1 MVSKRGSIQHIEI
14 NVSNFQ
20 KSKTFYQDF
29 LEWLGYKRIL
39 DEKDFAG
46 WDNGEA
52 KIFVTYLERYKE
64 LGFHRRRVGLN
75 HIAFQAKS
83 KADVDRLHSEFL
95 VPRSIKVLYGGPKE
109 YPEYRKATMQSISRT
124 LIELSWNLS
133 IEPDR
138 AHEKTLEQ
146 LSCHGDDTPVSLSYI
161 SAIARTREKKLTG

>member
-1 MVSKRGSIQHIEI
+1 MVSKRGNIQHIEI

-20 KSKTFYQDF
+20 KSKAFYQDF

-39 DEKDFAG
+39 NEKDFAG

-64 LGFHRRRVGLN
+64 SGFHRRRVGLN

-83 KADVDRLHSEFL
+83 KADVDRLHSDFL

-109 YPEYRKATMQSISRT
+109 YPEYRKGYYAVYF
-124 LIELSWNLS
+124 ED
-133 IEPDR
+133 PDR
-138 AHEKTLEQ
+138 IKLEFV
-146 LSCHGDDTPVSLSYI
+146 H
-161 SAIARTREKKLTG
+161 

>member
-1 MVSKRGSIQHIEI
+1 MVLKRGNIQHIEI

-20 KSKTFYQDF
+20 KSKDFYQDF

-39 DEKDFAG
+39 DGKDFAG

-83 KADVDRLHSEFL
+83 KADVDRLHSDFL
-95 VPRSIKVLYGGPKE
+95 LRGASRSSTVG
-109 YPEYRKATMQSISRT
+109 RKNILSIGRATMRSISRT

-138 AHEKTLEQ
+138 AHEKALEE
-146 LSCHGDDTPVSLSYI
+146 LSGQ
-161 SAIARTREKKLTG
+161 